1 MDYHLS
7 LPVNLDAEHTYKE
20 QSSVFLTRG
29 LTVAPGFLNGGF
41 KSHVLISACGAEERA
56 KEHSGHG
63 VFTEALLKALW
74 SVQGRSI
81 ERLTY
86 KDLVKLVGVLPVPQ

>member
-1 MDYHLS
+1 VDYHLS
-7 LPVNLDAEHTYKE
+7 LPVNLDAEHTYVC
-20 QSSVFLTRG
+20 STRG
-29 LTVAPGFLNGGF
+29 LNVAPGFLNGGF